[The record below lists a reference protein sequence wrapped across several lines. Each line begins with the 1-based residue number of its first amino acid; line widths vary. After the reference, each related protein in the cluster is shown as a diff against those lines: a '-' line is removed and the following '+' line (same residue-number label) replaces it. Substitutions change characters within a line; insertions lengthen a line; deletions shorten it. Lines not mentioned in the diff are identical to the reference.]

1 MLSFNSKFFS
11 RAQTGFTLLELMI
24 VIAIVGILAAI
35 ALPVYQ
41 NYSVRAQVTELVLAA
56 YSCRTSVTES
66 IQQASKADVSAELIN
81 TCPFLATKYVKSA
94 TVDAN
99 GVITVLADEANL
111 PILSL
116 ATNTLTLVPI
126 QAGTTELVGTSDGGK
141 TIAGWRCGSA
151 TDGTTVPTQYLPSSC
166 RGAY

>member
-1 MLSFNSKFFS
+1 MSFSSNNFSK
-11 RAQTGFTLLELMI
+11 AQIGFTLLELMV
-24 VIAIVGILAAI
+24 VIAIISILAAI
-35 ALPVYQ
+35 ALPIYQ

-66 IQQASKADVSAELIN
+66 IQQASNTDVSAELIN
-81 TCPFLATKYVKSA
+81 TCTFITTKYVKSA

-99 GVITVLADEANL
+99 GVITVSADEANL
-111 PILSL
+111 PILSV

-151 TDGTTVPTQYLPSSC
+151 TDGTTIPTQYLPSSC
-166 RGAY
+166 TGAY